1 MRVVSGA
8 LLAVMSCASWAQPIS
23 SDEFADFSAK
33 FAAVTSITYDL
44 GARCKSAIRDDLNHS
59 VCKQFQ
65 RSFDRMRDVLRA
77 NQKYWPDKELFA
89 REGMESVTGR
99 EIREYS
105 LSLELM
111 IESIKA
117 MDYVEEYRAM
127 LQ

>member
-1 MRVVSGA
+1 M
-8 LLAVMSCASWAQPIS
+8 LAVMSCASWAQPVS

-44 GARCKSAIRDDLNHS
+44 GARCKSAIRDDLNHPA
-59 VCKQFQ
+59 CKQFQ

-77 NQKYWPDKELFA
+77 NQKYWTDKELFA
-89 REGMESVTGR
+89 REGMEAVTGR

-105 LSLELM
+105 FSLELM
-111 IESIKA
+111 SESIKA